1 MQSNFY
7 FYFYFLS
14 SILLFINSIL
24 SYISQSRSQK
34 TLELKTKIFELR
46 IEELLLQQKLA
57 AIVVEP
63 APVYSIFTDPY
74 LTTTAAV
81 LLGATA
87 VLVLYFLFSGSDIP
101 PSFPPVGGGGGGVD
115 LSITSLP
122 ETFVENT
129 GNTILQNSV
138 DSALV
143 LSKFPPVGGGDVDL
157 SITSLPETFVEN
169 TGNTILQNG
178 VDSALV
184 LSKNMDHL
192 EWLSNFRITC
202 VELFDDRTVDPIL
215 TSISQE
221 TLALSIESLEKAK
234 MILDVAESKVILI
247 AYNNISTVETL
258 AAVTEILNNI

>member
-129 GNTILQNSV
+129 GNTILQN
-138 DSALV
+138 
-143 LSKFPPVGGGDVDL
+143 
-157 SITSLPETFVEN
+157 
-169 TGNTILQNG
+169 G